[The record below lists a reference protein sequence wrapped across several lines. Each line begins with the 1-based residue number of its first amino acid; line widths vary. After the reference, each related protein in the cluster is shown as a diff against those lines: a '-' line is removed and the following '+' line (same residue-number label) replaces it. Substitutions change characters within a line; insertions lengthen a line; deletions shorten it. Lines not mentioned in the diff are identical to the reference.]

1 MLKDRGLKLVVREQ
15 HASRLGSISP
25 SFYEQLLSVK
35 ILAKSAKQD
44 SQVKQLFALSGPAHV
59 KAANK
64 QVDEIDPWC
73 VLYHFK
79 KIET

>member
-1 MLKDRGLKLVVREQ
+1 MVREQ

-35 ILAKSAKQD
+35 IPKAQNKTVD
-44 SQVKQLFALSGPAHV
+44 QVKQLFALSGPAHV
-59 KAANK
+59 KAA
-64 QVDEIDPWC
+64 DEIDHWC
-73 VLYHFK
+73 VLYHYK